1 MTKNIIIAIVG
12 LFALY
17 LLFTAFTLEETS
29 YKALT
34 ISLYKLGAS
43 IFAGLFAAYLFM
55 TFILPVIGDKT
66 SQMILGDNNE
76 TVEEDAFRPA
86 RALVAQGEYEEAIVA
101 YRVALIKEPENRMG
115 WTDVAKL
122 YAEKLEQPSLAI
134 ATYQEA
140 ITAHE
145 WPEDDA
151 AFFLFRIS
159 EWQTKD
165 LEDSSSGIVTRQEIR
180 AAYPESRNSANAGQL
195 LRQLGVEP
203 T

>member
-29 YKALT
+29 YKPLT

-122 YAEKLEQPSLAI
+122 YAEKLEQPNLAI

-159 EWQTKD
+159 EWQIND
-165 LEDSSSGIVTRQEIR
+165 LEDSASGIVTLQEIR